1 MNSRLILNNTR
12 KLDYNIINFINL
24 KDKYNLNVKAINA
37 RVNLLNQINSTRRN
51 LKLLIK
57 SNQYKHL

>member
-1 MNSRLILNNTR
+1 MSKNQINRNHKGLMNSRLILNNTR

-37 RVNLLNQINSTRRN
+37 RVNLLN
-51 LKLLIK
+51 
-57 SNQYKHL
+57 